1 MTIIERISDEIA
13 RIFPNAVIYTENQS
27 DGFEEPSFFIEKIS
41 SSASSELFDRQMR
54 KQSYQVVYFPN
65 PDNPKTDMERVE
77 DYLLSGL
84 LELKDYAPLRHI
96 EVIQQDD
103 NTLIYKFEVWGRFY
117 PDKKDDIKLQ
127 NSEVKGNIK

>member
-1 MTIIERISDEIA
+1 MTIIEHIADELA
-13 RIFPNAVIYTENQS
+13 RLFPNAVIYTENQA

-41 SSASSELFDRQMR
+41 SSASSELFNRQMR

-96 EVIQQDD
+96 EVIQQED

-127 NSEVKGNIK
+127 NSEVKGRIK

>member
-1 MTIIERISDEIA
+1 MTIIERIADEIT
-13 RIFPNAVIYTENQS
+13 RIFPNAIINTENQS

-96 EVIQQDD
+96 EVVQQED

-117 PDKKDDIKLQ
+117 PDKKDEIKLQ
-127 NSEVKGNIK
+127 NSEVKGRIK

>member
-1 MTIIERISDEIA
+1 MTIIERIADEIT
-13 RIFPNAVIYTENQS
+13 RIFPNAIIYTENQA

-96 EVIQQDD
+96 EVVQQED
-103 NTLIYKFEVWGRFY
+103 NTLIYKFEIWGRFY

>member
-1 MTIIERISDEIA
+1 MTIIERIADEIT
-13 RIFPNAVIYTENQS
+13 RIFPNAIINTENQS

-96 EVIQQDD
+96 EVVQQED

-117 PDKKDDIKLQ
+117 PDKKDEIKLQ
-127 NSEVKGNIK
+127 NTDVKGQIK

>member
-1 MTIIERISDEIA
+1 MTIIERIADEIT
-13 RIFPNAVIYTENQS
+13 RIFPNAIIYTENQS

-65 PDNPKTDMERVE
+65 LDNPKTDMERVE

-96 EVIQQDD
+96 EIVQQED

-117 PDKKDDIKLQ
+117 PDKKDEIKLQ
-127 NSEVKGNIK
+127 NSEVKGRIK